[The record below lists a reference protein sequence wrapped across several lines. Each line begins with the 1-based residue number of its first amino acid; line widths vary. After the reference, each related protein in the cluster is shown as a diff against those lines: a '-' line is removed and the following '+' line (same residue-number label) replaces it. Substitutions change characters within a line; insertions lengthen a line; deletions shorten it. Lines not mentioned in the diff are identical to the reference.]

1 MRITEFSY
9 LLTEGTFR
17 THYLS
22 EAPEKLFEI
31 DFEGKPEIVGQL
43 MNSPISCGFE
53 LECYWTKPLS
63 SNDSKIIDI
72 DSFEFSIGLKTLQS
86 LFDKYPHIFTP
97 EVSKAFTEERDKLFQ
112 EWVAK
117 RGGKDEYRAKVK
129 QEEYYEKLLIR
140 VENPHL
146 NPNTIKALENTYKEV
161 YRTTNVP
168 YPEKI
173 VKLLF
178 KGPANR
184 NFFLDWIDK
193 HESLFRAA
201 KETLDRRIDDDVAN
215 RFSMNEFANNGNYVK
230 KLKNFLKTNYGV
242 EFKNVSEGSD
252 ISKLKALAKI
262 IKKDWIDKN
271 SSVKEVS
278 AGKYKHTKNPNLWRV
293 ETDSS
298 LDYVSSTEIPVE
310 LVSPAFPTPKIMLS
324 ELGSLLEYLISNNIR
339 TARETGFHV
348 TMSYNGPTQKYNK
361 VKMVLLLN
369 DEYWLD
375 KFKRIQNNY
384 TQSQLN
390 KIKTGTDKYKLSKL
404 NADQISEIEKLLAP
418 AVSTDKYY
426 AIHFKQAKNIS
437 DNNLVEFRIA
447 GNKDYHTQYEEIK
460 QLVIQYA
467 AVMEAGYNPN
477 AFKQEYAQEI
487 TNIYNTL
494 TAPLRAAASNTHPFI
509 ASNDPFILFLTKYE
523 TGYPPYSR
531 RVQLLINRYVNSST
545 ETAPM
550 ILIDILDVLIG
561 MIDDGVIDVDD
572 ITDTDRLSIKQQ
584 MQKLNL
590 SYATIEQNIAVTIL
604 DPKIKKALFGRS

>member
-9 LLTEGTFR
+9 LLSEGTFR

-31 DFEGKPEIVGQL
+31 DFEGKPEIVEQL

-53 LECYWTKPLS
+53 LECYWTKSLA

-72 DSFEFSIGLKTLQS
+72 FRFEFLIGMATLQP

-117 RGGKDEYRAKVK
+117 QGGKDEYRAKIK

-140 VENPHL
+140 AENPHL

-161 YRTTNVP
+161 KRTTNVP

-173 VKLLF
+173 VERLF

-193 HESLFRAA
+193 HESLFKTA
-201 KETLDRRIDDDVAN
+201 KESLNRRIDSDVIN
-215 RFSMNEFANNGNYVK
+215 HFSMNNFVNNDNYVK
-230 KLKNFLKTNYGV
+230 KLKNFLKTYGV
-242 EFKNVSEGSD
+242 QFKNVSEDSD
-252 ISKLKALAKI
+252 ISKLKALAKV
-262 IKKDWIDKN
+262 IKKDWIDKH

-293 ETDSS
+293 ETVSS
-298 LDYVSSTEIPVE
+298 LGYAISTEIPVE

-324 ELGSLLEYLISNNIR
+324 ELASLLEYLISKNIR

-361 VKMVLLLN
+361 VKMILLLN

-375 KFKRIQNNY
+375 KFKRIQNSY
-384 TQSQLN
+384 TQSQLDN
-390 KIKTGTDKYKLSKL
+390 IKIKTDKYKLVKL
-404 NADQISEIEKLLAP
+404 NADQISEIEKLLEP

-426 AIHFKQAKNIS
+426 AIHFKKAKNIS

-467 AVMEAGYNPN
+467 AVMEAGYNPT
-477 AFKQEYAQEI
+477 AFQQEYTQEI
-487 TNIYNTL
+487 TNIYKTL
-494 TAPLRAAASNTHPFI
+494 TAPIRN
-509 ASNDPFILFLTKYE
+509 ASNDPFFAFIAKYE
-523 TGYPPYSR
+523 TGYPPYSTR
-531 RVQLLINRYVNSST
+531 AQHLLNRYIHNSAT
-545 ETAPM
+545 PT
-550 ILIDILDVLIG
+550 LIRDILGFVIG
-561 MIDDGVIDVDD
+561 MIEDGVVDVND
-572 ITDTDRLSIKQQ
+572 ITDTDRLGIKQQ
-584 MQKLNL
+584 LQKFNL
-590 SYATIEQNIAVTIL
+590 TYQHIAL
-604 DPKIKKALFGRS
+604 DPKIKKALFGL

>member
-9 LLTEGTFR
+9 LLSEGTFR

-31 DFEGKPEIVGQL
+31 DFEGKPEIVEQL

-53 LECYWTKPLS
+53 LECYWTEPLY

-72 DSFEFSIGLKTLQS
+72 VNFEFSIGTTTLQP

-97 EVSKAFTEERDKLFQ
+97 EVSTAFTKERDKLFQ

-117 RGGKDEYRAKVK
+117 RGDKDEYRAKIK
-129 QEEYYEKLLIR
+129 QEEYYEKLLMR
-140 VENPHL
+140 AENPHL
-146 NPNTIKALENTYKEV
+146 NRNTIKALENTYKEV
-161 YRTTNVP
+161 KRTTNVP

-173 VKLLF
+173 IKLLF
-178 KGPANR
+178 KGSANR
-184 NFFLDWIDK
+184 DFFLDWIDK

-201 KETLDRRIDDDVAN
+201 KETLERRIDDDVN
-215 RFSMNEFANNGNYVK
+215 NHFSMNEFANNNNYVK

-242 EFKNVSEGSD
+242 QVKYVSEDSD
-252 ISKLKALAKI
+252 ISKLKALAKV
-262 IKKDWIDKN
+262 IKKDWIDKH

-278 AGKYKHTKNPNLWRV
+278 AGKYKHTKNPDLWRV

-298 LDYVSSTEIPVE
+298 LGYASSTEIPVE

-324 ELGSLLEYLISNNIR
+324 ELGSLFEYLISKNIR

-361 VKMVLLLN
+361 VKMILLLN

-375 KFKRIQNNY
+375 KFKRIQNSY

-390 KIKTGTDKYKLSKL
+390 NIIVKTDKYKLVKL
-404 NADQISEIEKLLAP
+404 NADQISEIEKLLEP

-426 AIHFKQAKNIS
+426 AIHFKKAKNIS

-467 AVMEAGYNPN
+467 AVMEAGYNPT
-477 AFKQEYAQEI
+477 AFQQEYTQEI
-487 TNIYNTL
+487 TNIYKTL
-494 TAPLRAAASNTHPFI
+494 TAPIRN
-509 ASNDPFILFLTKYE
+509 ASNDPFFAFIAKYE
-523 TGYPPYSR
+523 TGYPPYSTR
-531 RVQLLINRYVNSST
+531 AQHLLNRYTHNTYPTTS
-545 ETAPM
+545 
-550 ILIDILDVLIG
+550 ILIRDILDFVIG
-561 MIDDGVIDVDD
+561 MIEDGVVDVND
-572 ITDTDRLSIKQQ
+572 ITDTDRLGIKQQ
-584 MQKLNL
+584 LQKFNL
-590 SYATIEQNIAVTIL
+590 TYQHIAL
-604 DPKIKKALFGRS
+604 DPKIKKALFGL

>member
-9 LLTEGTFR
+9 LLSEGTFR

-31 DFEGKPEIVGQL
+31 DFEGKPEIVEQL

-53 LECYWTKPLS
+53 LECYWTKSLA

-72 DSFEFSIGLKTLQS
+72 FRFEFLIGMATLQP

-97 EVSKAFTEERDKLFQ
+97 EVSKAFTEEKVKLFQ

-117 RGGKDEYRAKVK
+117 QGGKDEYRAKVK

-140 VENPHL
+140 AENPHL

-161 YRTTNVP
+161 KRTTRVP

-173 VKLLF
+173 IKLLF
-178 KGPANR
+178 KGSANR
-184 NFFLDWIDK
+184 DFFLDWIDK
-193 HESLFRAA
+193 HESLFKTA
-201 KETLDRRIDDDVAN
+201 KESLNRRIDSDVIN
-215 RFSMNEFANNGNYVK
+215 HFSMNNFVNNDNYVK
-230 KLKNFLKTNYGV
+230 KLKNFLKTYGV
-242 EFKNVSEGSD
+242 QFKNVSEDSD
-252 ISKLKALAKI
+252 ISKLKALAKV
-262 IKKDWIDKN
+262 IKKDWIDKH

-298 LDYVSSTEIPVE
+298 LGYAISTEIPVE

-324 ELGSLLEYLISNNIR
+324 ELASLLEYLISKNIR

-361 VKMVLLLN
+361 VKMILLLN

-375 KFKRIQNNY
+375 KFKRIQNSY
-384 TQSQLN
+384 TQSQLDN
-390 KIKTGTDKYKLSKL
+390 IKIKTDKYKLVKL
-404 NADQISEIEKLLAP
+404 NADQISEIEKLLEP

-426 AIHFKQAKNIS
+426 AIHFKKAKNIS

-467 AVMEAGYNPN
+467 AVMEAGYNPT
-477 AFKQEYAQEI
+477 AFQQEYTQEI
-487 TNIYNTL
+487 TNIYKTL
-494 TAPLRAAASNTHPFI
+494 TAPIRN
-509 ASNDPFILFLTKYE
+509 ASNDPFFAFIAKYE
-523 TGYPPYSR
+523 TGYPPYSTR
-531 RVQLLINRYVNSST
+531 AQHLLNRYIHNSAT
-545 ETAPM
+545 PT
-550 ILIDILDVLIG
+550 LIRDILGFVIG
-561 MIDDGVIDVDD
+561 MIEDGVVDVND
-572 ITDTDRLSIKQQ
+572 ITDTDRLGIKQQ
-584 MQKLNL
+584 LQKFNL
-590 SYATIEQNIAVTIL
+590 TYQHIAL
-604 DPKIKKALFGRS
+604 DPKIKKALFGL

>member
-9 LLTEGTFR
+9 LLSEGTFR

-31 DFEGKPEIVGQL
+31 DFEGKPEIVAQL

-53 LECYWTKPLS
+53 LECYWTEPLS

-72 DSFEFSIGLKTLQS
+72 VRFEHSIGLTTLQP

-97 EVSKAFTEERDKLFQ
+97 EVNKAFTKERDKLFQ

-161 YRTTNVP
+161 NRTTNVP

-173 VKLLF
+173 VKRLF

-184 NFFLDWIDK
+184 DFFLDWIDK

-201 KETLDRRIDDDVAN
+201 KETLDRRIDSDVAYH
-215 RFSMNEFANNGNYVK
+215 FSMNEFANNNSYVK

-242 EFKNVSEGSD
+242 EFKNVSEDSD

-298 LDYVSSTEIPVE
+298 LSNASSKEVPVE

-339 TARETGFHV
+339 TAKETGFHV

-361 VKMVLLLN
+361 VKMILLLN
-369 DEYWLD
+369 DDYWLD
-375 KFKRIQNNY
+375 KFKRNPNFY
-384 TQSQLN
+384 TQSQLDR
-390 KIKTGTDKYKLSKL
+390 IKTGADKYKLSKL

-494 TAPLRAAASNTHPFI
+494 TAPLRAAVSNNPFI

-523 TGYPPYSR
+523 TAYPPYSR

-550 ILIDILDVLIG
+550 ILIDILDLLIG

-590 SYATIEQNIAVTIL
+590 SYATVEQNIAVTIL